1 MGASGLLYGVGLDV
15 HQVSVPQ
22 VLLLGGGSTAAVA
35 LHAAAQWY
43 GAYRVGIPLLPRAG
57 WRDPEVRAIIR
68 LALPSSGHAAL
79 NCATF
84 FGLLVVAG
92 AVPGGTVAFQIGLY
106 FFNLPIAL
114 CARPLAAAQLPRLSR
129 SINQGIQAAFDATY
143 RNSVSLA
150 LFVAIPASLL
160 FLCMPGTWA
169 RAVSFGEMHTG
180 LGVALITA
188 VIASLGAGVIG
199 ETIVIVATSASYA
212 RRDADLTPAGDRH
225 PSGGG
230 LRRHGDR
237 VHADVRHRRAVDA
250 RRRLVGCQPDRRGL
264 SASLPN
270 PSAPPWALGG
280 RRSGPRRSGRRGGSD
295 SPRHARRRPPARR
308 HPGPLWR
315 HGDGDRRHR
324 AERLAVSVHPMAARV
339 GAAQVPALGQPRTR
353 AGEGRAVMLSGQK
366 AGSGHDLTLAGAAA
380 VALLAGVAVA
390 HGGLLALAGVMA
402 VTLAAIVAARPQVQ
416 AYLVLF
422 ANPLIVGI
430 ARGDLIPI
438 LRPDELLLILLL
450 AAWAAR
456 IVLRLLAG
464 RTVRPEF
471 NSIDLAMFFLA
482 VTSSVFPLLLRYNR
496 GLAVTSDDFLY
507 AIVLWKYLLLYW
519 FYRGS
524 VTTASQVTC
533 CLWLSMS
540 SAAVVAIVGILQVAN
555 SVRHPPVAVEPT
567 TMPRST
573 AFTGARDR
581 AGDLHPGIAL
591 QYRRRHDHKSGRR
604 PCLPA
609 HEAEQDEGC

>member
-1 MGASGLLYGVGLDV
+1 MLVNPSETDRRQGQPDTTAELAGLAADSRTVAVWTLVSRITGFGRVAAIAAVLGPTYFGNLFQTANAFPHVIHELLVGSLITGLLVPPIVRHVDAKAPAAARRLANGFLGVAALAGAAAALLCLAAVPLLLFLMTAAVDVPDVRQRQSALGAPLLALVLPQILLYGIIATGVAVQNAHRRFAFPAAVPAVENLGIMAVMGASGLLYGVGLDV

-212 RRDADLTPAGDRH
+212 RRDAVSPLVAIAIRAVVAFGGMAIAFTLM
-225 PSGGG
+225 SGTAVLWTLGAA
-230 LRRHGDR
+230 LSAANLIAAAYLHHCQIRQRRHGRWAEGGQVLGDL
-237 VHADVRHRRAVDA
+237 VVAAVAIPPGMLVAAHLHAAIQGPYGGMVTAIAVIA
-250 RRRLVGCQPDRRGL
+250 L
-264 SASLPN
+264 SASLYLFIQWLRGSEQLRSLL
-270 PSAPPWALGG
+270 SASRELVPE
-280 RRSGPRRSGRRGGSD
+280 
-295 SPRHARRRPPARR
+295 
-308 HPGPLWR
+308 
-315 HGDGDRRHR
+315 R
-324 AERLAVSVHPMAARV
+324 AEPS
-339 GAAQVPALGQPRTR
+339 
-353 AGEGRAVMLSGQK
+353 
-366 AGSGHDLTLAGAAA
+366 
-380 VALLAGVAVA
+380 
-390 HGGLLALAGVMA
+390 
-402 VTLAAIVAARPQVQ
+402 
-416 AYLVLF
+416 
-422 ANPLIVGI
+422 
-430 ARGDLIPI
+430 
-438 LRPDELLLILLL
+438 
-450 AAWAAR
+450 
-456 IVLRLLAG
+456 
-464 RTVRPEF
+464 
-471 NSIDLAMFFLA
+471 
-482 VTSSVFPLLLRYNR
+482 
-496 GLAVTSDDFLY
+496 
-507 AIVLWKYLLLYW
+507 
-519 FYRGS
+519 
-524 VTTASQVTC
+524 C
-533 CLWLSMS
+533 
-540 SAAVVAIVGILQVAN
+540 
-555 SVRHPPVAVEPT
+555 
-567 TMPRST
+567 
-573 AFTGARDR
+573 
-581 AGDLHPGIAL
+581 
-591 QYRRRHDHKSGRR
+591 
-604 PCLPA
+604 
-609 HEAEQDEGC
+609 